1 MLGAKFVCHFAV
13 HLGSSELCPTSANFP
28 LCYVKL
34 NCFIFCATIS
44 VSVRI
49 SLELFIEVL
58 NLNNFKRITVFGSL
72 YFNSE
77 IHDLKSYA
85 LCTNVSTRIIFP
97 FVVNLIM

>member
-1 MLGAKFVCHFAV
+1 M
-13 HLGSSELCPTSANFP
+13 
-28 LCYVKL
+28 
-34 NCFIFCATIS
+34 S

-72 YFNSE
+72 CFNFV
-77 IHDLKSYA
+77 IHDLKSHA